1 MITHFISS
9 MAVLFLSAGLQSIRG
24 DVCTLLKV
32 STSANKLP
40 GSERS
45 SLETNG
51 AHFTGRPLQ
60 PLWFVSLLMGAEVPG
75 PQAICFL
82 ECQSEREQPASLN
95 SLKKKKSPQHQ
106 VSSSQNGLPEDF
118 LFTSPHYH
126 TQALQI
132 ESLMPTGCLTHHRG
146 DCWSCL
152 IGRPGKAIWK
162 LPGWLT
168 EAMEKRRS
176 QVEGWIVL
184 APFNHVVQHCR

>member
-95 SLKKKKSPQHQ
+95 SLKKKKKSSAPSEFLTDWASRRLSLYLSSLPYTGSTDRISNAHRVLNAPQRWLLKLSNWPPRQSHMEATW
-106 VSSSQNGLPEDF
+106 VID
-118 LFTSPHYH
+118 
-126 TQALQI
+126 
-132 ESLMPTGCLTHHRG
+132 RG
-146 DCWSCL
+146 HGEKEIPSGRLDC
-152 IGRPGKAIWK
+152 PG
-162 LPGWLT
+162 
-168 EAMEKRRS
+168 S
-176 QVEGWIVL
+176 
-184 APFNHVVQHCR
+184 F